1 MNNDFSIKSISSR
14 KRKEAMQAMGS
25 AHAAGAA
32 AQPQAV
38 QAGQQQQA
46 AQKGDSVQLSDEI
59 KQTQNVSRVG
69 NVDNLKNEINGI
81 QEQLKVKPSGQD
93 ASSGLVNDV
102 MSVQMEKNG
111 LQAAQPHAGQKLGM
125 DPGMHNGGVSGVN
138 GIQSGMEKGMKV
150 GGAFSSRYSSQT
162 GHQPGG
168 GTATPKMVK
177 LQTDYAGA
185 MKAGHGINPQVNN
198 MVMNTFADSGK
209 TANPIRSMLGVQKN
223 QV

>member
-1 MNNDFSIKSISSR
+1 
-14 KRKEAMQAMGS
+14 MQAMGS
-25 AHAAGAA
+25 SHAAGAA

-38 QAGQQQQA
+38 QMAQQGQQA

-59 KQTQNVSRVG
+59 KQTQNVGRVG
-69 NVDNLKNEINGI
+69 NVDNLKNEISGMRDQMN
-81 QEQLKVKPSGQD
+81 VKPSGKD

-102 MSVQMEKNG
+102 MKVQMERNG
-111 LQAAQPHAGQKLGM
+111 LQGAQPHAQQNLGM
-125 DPGMHNGGVSGVN
+125 NPGMHNGGVMGVN

-150 GGAFSSRYSSQT
+150 GGNFSSRHASQT

-168 GTATPKMVK
+168 GRATPNMVK

-209 TANPIRSMLGVQKN
+209 TANPIRSMMGVKKN